1 MTVLLFKSVKVKMI
15 MKVKIEL
22 SKNNVGSSLA
32 SRTKIKKPNVNS
44 KCMTQQKNKNR
55 LIKTM
60 IKL

>member
-1 MTVLLFKSVKVKMI
+1 MKMTVLLFKSVKVKMI

-22 SKNNVGSSLA
+22 SKNNVGA